1 MASSVRRGI
10 GARLAVGPVVMAG
23 LMAGLLAGLLAACGG
38 SETATGNVYAVTPGT
53 CFGPVEGHEVR
64 DLPLVDCAIDHANE
78 VFAVFEYDAID
89 AGEPADEGAA
99 FPGDLILSEYS
110 TSQCQQRLG
119 EYVGTPYAQSD
130 LEISSIYP
138 TSASWAQAD
147 RQIICAAFS
156 RDGEPLVGSV
166 ADAQI

>member
-1 MASSVRRGI
+1 
-10 GARLAVGPVVMAG
+10 
-23 LMAGLLAGLLAACGG
+23 MAGLLAGLLASCGG
-38 SETATGNVYAVTPGT
+38 SEATTGNVYAVTAGT

-64 DLPLVDCAIDHANE
+64 DLPIVDCALGHPNE
-78 VFAVFEYDAID
+78 VFAVFEYDAIE
-89 AGEPADEGAA
+89 AGAPAEEGAA
-99 FPGDLILSEYS
+99 FPGDENLSEYS

-138 TSASWAQAD
+138 TSASWTQDD

-166 ADAQI
+166 AGAQI